1 MKKLIFLLV
10 VLFSANVA
18 VAQCC
23 KMKTE
28 CKKDSY
34 VLSDGL
40 IEATLYHENGKVA
53 QTGFY
58 TEENKLEGEWISYD
72 LKGNKTA
79 VAHYDNGEKVGTWMF
94 YQGST
99 QKEVTYADSRIS
111 EVNTWERTD
120 IRVVS
125 NRP

>member
-1 MKKLIFLLV
+1 MKKLILLLV
-10 VLFSANVA
+10 VLFSTNIA

-34 VLSDGL
+34 VLNDGL
-40 IEATLYHENGKVA
+40 IEATLYHENGAVA

-58 TEENKLEGEWISYD
+58 TEDNKLQGEWISYD
-72 LKGNKTA
+72 IKGNRTA
-79 VAHYDNGEKVGTWMF
+79 VAQYDNGEKVGTWMF
-94 YQGST
+94 YQGTT
-99 QKEVTYADSRIS
+99 QKEVIYTDSKIS
-111 EVNTWERTD
+111 EVNTSERTNTQ
-120 IRVVS
+120 VVS